1 VSWTAAVRNSQ
12 QALTGLTH
20 FTFLVGAHDIHYELD
35 VSYAGVL
42 APGDEAGFLTSLGDR
57 DNKRRGF
64 VSLFNDFTPIL
75 DGGPFHFSFSSSG
88 TLCAG
93 NTIYF
98 THISS
103 LYGLLE
109 EDGGRTPAAVA
120 TGFWNLRLTEIAD
133 ANHVPDAGS
142 TLTMLGMALGGLGFI
157 RRS

>member
-1 VSWTAAVRNSQ
+1 
-12 QALTGLTH
+12 
-20 FTFLVGAHDIHYELD
+20 VGAHDIHYELD

-75 DGGPFHFSFSSSG
+75 DGGPFHFS
-88 TLCAG
+88 
-93 NTIYF
+93 
-98 THISS
+98 
-103 LYGLLE
+103 YGLLE